1 MFLDY
6 SLDQMIRA
14 ACSKAHPCRRWMV
27 FERETVDRF
36 SAAAAFRGALRSIA
50 ERKSFVPFTLRH
62 LIGRLSECFS
72 IFFEKNAHTGKCPLH
87 GFINGLFCTAHCIGN
102 FLIGFSFG
110 VVLNKG
116 GALAI
121 GRRCRHPAAAALL
134 IAPVDYGRNQNTFL
148 QPLI

>member
-1 MFLDY
+1 MP
-6 SLDQMIRA
+6 A
-14 ACSKAHPCRRWMV
+14 WMA
-27 FERETVDRF
+27 FERGTVDRF

-50 ERKSFVPFTLRH
+50 EWKAFVPFTLRH
-62 LIGRLSECFS
+62 LIGRLSGCFS
-72 IFFEKNAHTGKCPLH
+72 NFFEKTADAGKCPLH
-87 GFINGLFCTAHCIGN
+87 GFIDGLFCAAHCIGN

-110 VVLNKG
+110 VVLNEG
-116 GALAI
+116 GTLAI